1 MSFYSYSAIDG
12 SGTMVK
18 GVLEAESTASA
29 QQSITARGL
38 YLVSINQSANLI
50 GKLRKMFIAK
60 RISRN
65 EIIEFAQNL
74 SVMIAAGIPIMSA
87 LEDIVASTTNRAFR
101 DTILDVKRMV
111 ERGSSFS
118 EAVESQGA
126 IFPDIFKRLVKVGEQ
141 TGRFDTSLKDA
152 ADHLLRMQNLSDAI
166 KRALMYPAFA
176 IVTTMGALVFW
187 LTFVLPKIAEALKS
201 MGVKLPPLTRALI
214 AISDFVPKHWTLIVI
229 VILAFPVTFYLMGK
243 MSGTRHLRDRI
254 KLKIPIFSMILYNRI
269 VATFVEQMRILI
281 MAGLSIDRTLNLL
294 IPSLGNVVFQSALE
308 RARDSILNGSLISES
323 LKEQDVFPPL
333 VIRMINIGETSGT
346 LDNQLGYLSSHY
358 LKKLDDISATL
369 GKLIEPIVMIVV
381 GALFGVIIA
390 GLLLPVYDLVGKMG
404 KV

>member
-12 SGTMVK
+12 NGTMVK

-118 EAVESQGA
+118 EAVESQGT

-214 AISDFVPKHWTLIVI
+214 AISDFVPKHWTFIVI

-243 MSGTRHLRDRI
+243 MSGTRHLRDSI